1 MLNQRPKKQKKQN
14 VFKKMLNNPIEL
26 HRGQSIAISNA
37 HMVLLQVE
45 CWCKVFEKPKKEVD
59 VIGVSK

>member
-45 CWCKVFEKPKKEVD
+45 C
-59 VIGVSK
+59 